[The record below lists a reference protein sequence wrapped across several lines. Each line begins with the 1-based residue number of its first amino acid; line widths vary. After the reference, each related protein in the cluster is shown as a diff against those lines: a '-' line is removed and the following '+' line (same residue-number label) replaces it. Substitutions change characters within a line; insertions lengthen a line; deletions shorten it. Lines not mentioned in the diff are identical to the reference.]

1 MNKGLL
7 KKPSGEDGE
16 EDDAAQVQTTKG
28 GRKSPT
34 EIKIEKLKYTF
45 SQNFAGMKKNGRPQI
60 ETKYNRLA
68 ISNVT
73 TPIRKSPLRESET
86 LDQS

>member
-1 MNKGLL
+1 MSKGLI
-7 KKPSGEDGE
+7 KKPPGEVEE

-45 SQNFAGMKKNGRPQI
+45 S
-60 ETKYNRLA
+60 
-68 ISNVT
+68 
-73 TPIRKSPLRESET
+73 
-86 LDQS
+86 